1 MWGSIGC
8 FYCGELVII
17 NLFVLIRLF
26 GGKWMILVE
35 DKDMYIWY
43 FCLENDEHW
52 LSNWVSCKW
61 TIECARALCNLFVV
75 SFYQGTGILI
85 TIGGE
90 EYKQMITRWT
100 SLNLYVIKGILIF
113 ICCWLSPIVDKRK
126 YIHFINDYLL
136 DILIRVWGWW
146 SKSRNRRREMEV
158 GNIWALNLSVAFNI
172 LYKLTGCWCC
182 Y

>member
-1 MWGSIGC
+1 MHIWEWSFKCLPDEVFLGRDKCEDHLAG

-43 FCLENDEHW
+43 FCLKKDEHW

-61 TIECARALCNLFVV
+61 TLECARALCNLFVV
-75 SFYQGTGILI
+75 LYYQGTGILI

-100 SLNLYVIKGILIF
+100 SLNLYVIKRILIF
-113 ICCWLSPIVDKRK
+113 ICCWLSPTVDKRK
-126 YIHFINDYLL
+126 YIFTL
-136 DILIRVWGWW
+136 
-146 SKSRNRRREMEV
+146 
-158 GNIWALNLSVAFNI
+158 
-172 LYKLTGCWCC
+172 
-182 Y
+182 